1 MLKVVSLVV
10 LLQVVH
16 GNLITGFD
24 VNPSYRRGNRVFNEE
39 QNDGSQQASSKPD
52 FCNDLDCPAYT
63 VLEDVQ
69 GKYQKRRYQASNWVT
84 TQLLDMDYQV
94 AQSTMF
100 RKLFLYISGNNT
112 RGEKIAMT
120 SPVITRLIP
129 GPGPACESNFT
140 MSFYISNTVANPPT
154 PTDTTVKLTQLPA
167 LVAYVRSFPGFATS
181 DLWVQ
186 EATQLAQDLNGK
198 SFNSAYFYTAGYD
211 GPFRVVNR
219 HNEVWFLAENAKPKT
234 STVVG

>member
-10 LLQVVH
+10 LLQLV
-16 GNLITGFD
+16 NLITGF
-24 VNPSYRRGNRVFNEE
+24 RRDA
-39 QNDGSQQASSKPD
+39 QNGGSQQVSSKPN
-52 FCNDLDCPAYT
+52 FCNDLDCPSYT
-63 VLEDVQ
+63 VLEDVPD
-69 GKYQKRRYQASNWVT
+69 KYQKRRYEASNWVT
-84 TQLLDMDYQV
+84 TQILDMDYDL
-94 AQSTMF
+94 AQSKMF
-100 RKLFLYISGNNT
+100 RMLFLYISGNNT

-140 MSFYISNTVANPPT
+140 MSFYISNTVTNPPA
-154 PTDTTVKLTQLPA
+154 PTDPKVKLTQLPA
-167 LVAYVRSFPGFATS
+167 MDAYVRSFPGFATS
-181 DLWVQ
+181 SLWVT
-186 EATQLAQDLNGK
+186 EATQLAQDLAGK

-219 HNEVWFLAENAKPKT
+219 HNEVWFLAENAKPKA